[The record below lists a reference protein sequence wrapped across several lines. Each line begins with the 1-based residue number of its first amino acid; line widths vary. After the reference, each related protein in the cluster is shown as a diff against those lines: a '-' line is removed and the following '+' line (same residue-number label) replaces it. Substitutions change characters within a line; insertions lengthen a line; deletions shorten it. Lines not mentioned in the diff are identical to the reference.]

1 MRTFT
6 FTTTL
11 FAALF
16 AFNCSANANF
26 CPFCDAPS
34 LTLAE
39 QIEQIEHLL
48 LGKWIGG
55 EKPTNESAGTVRF
68 EIVAVKKSKDNAFE
82 VGQEIELPQYLAG
95 EKDALFILMGPSTRL
110 IDWHV
115 PSEATMASWE
125 YVSNVPLPVEG
136 DQEKKVERLAYF
148 LDFLQ
153 DAHITISND
162 AFGEFAAAP
171 YEIIKPLSDR
181 MPREKLRKWIMDP
194 ETPVTRLGLYGL
206 LLGLCGKEED
216 AAAMEHKI
224 LHPDADFRLGI
235 EGVMSGYLIITGEDG
250 LKVLEQAKMHSKTYT
265 NKDGEEQ
272 KLPFSETYA
281 AMQTLRFMWSYEP
294 DRIPKERLIQS
305 MRKLLDRPELADLV
319 IADLSRW
326 KAWEVQQPLMEMYD
340 KEDFD
345 IPSIKRA
352 IVRYMYYASTD
363 VPEAVEGTEDA
374 KELPAHAVSALKHL
388 AALEAKDP
396 KTVRDTKRFL
406 ID

>member
-1 MRTFT
+1 MRTT
-6 FTTTL
+6 IL
-11 FAALF
+11 AALLC
-16 AFNCSANANF
+16 AITSPVSAHF

-39 QIEQIEHLL
+39 QIEQTEHLL
-48 LGKWIGG
+48 LGKWTGG

-68 EIVAVKKSKDNAFE
+68 SIVAVSRSKNEAFKI
-82 VGQEIELPQYLAG
+82 GDEIELPQYTEG
-95 EKDALFILMGPSTRL
+95 DAEAFYILMGPSTKL

-115 PSEATMASWE
+115 PSEATMPAWE
-125 YVSNVPLPVEG
+125 YVSHIPMPVEG
-136 DQEKKVERLAYF
+136 EQNKIERLAYF

-153 DAHITISND
+153 DPHITVAND
-162 AFGEFAAAP
+162 AFGEFASAP
-171 YEIIKPLSDR
+171 YETIKPLTDR
-181 MPREKLRKWIMDP
+181 MPREKLRKWVVDP

-216 AAAMEHKI
+216 AAVMQHKI

-250 LKVLEQAKMHSKTYT
+250 LKILEQAKMLATTFT

-294 DRIPKERLIQS
+294 DRIPKERLKQS
-305 MRKLLDRPELADLV
+305 MRLLLNRPELADLV

-326 KAWEVQQPLMEMYD
+326 KAWDVQEPLMEMYD
-340 KEDFD
+340 QEEFD

-352 IVRYMYYASTD
+352 IVRYMHYASTD
-363 VPEAVEGTEDA
+363 VPEDTE
-374 KELPAHAVSALKHL
+374 ELPAHAISALKHM
-388 AALEAKDP
+388 AELEAKDP

-406 ID
+406 IE